1 MKKPFLLIALILSL
15 QVFSQSPT
23 GYWYG
28 AANVKLRNS
37 YSNYLVELI
46 LEQDKNNVKGVLN
59 YFFKNTYRSIP
70 VRGTYNSNTR
80 LVYISNIPVSYYGSY
95 YNREVD
101 CAMNFAATLRVSQ
114 VSSVLKGSFL
124 SKPEYKYTCPE
135 ILFTLKLNTDSL
147 KQDSV
152 KQAIKVLKET
162 YQVWRPSETDTIAAV
177 RIQPRNVVNYVV
189 SNQYKERE
197 KVVAEELTVEADSIK
212 VDFYDNGEIDGDS
225 ISIFYNDKL
234 IAFNRILSTR
244 SVHFDIT
251 LDSTKETNELTMFA
265 DNLGA
270 IPPNTAL
277 MLVNDGK
284 KRYEVR
290 LTSNLEK
297 SATIRFKKKKNPPNL
312 PPKAGGFKQ

>member
-1 MKKPFLLIALILSL
+1 MKKPVVLIILFLSL
-15 QVFSQSPT
+15 KVFSQSPT

-28 AANVKLRNS
+28 SANVKLRNS

-80 LVYISNIPVSYYGSY
+80 LVYISNVPVSYYGSY
-95 YNREVD
+95 YNRDVD

-114 VSSVLKGSFL
+114 LTSVLKGSFI

-147 KQDSV
+147 RQDSV
-152 KQAIKVLKET
+152 MNAIKIFKET
-162 YQVWRPSETDTIAAV
+162 FQVWRPSESDTVAAV
-177 RIQPRNVVNYVV
+177 KIQPRNVVNYVV
-189 SNQYKERE
+189 AGQYKERE
-197 KVVAEELTVEADSIK
+197 KIVADELSVDSDTLK

-225 ISIFYNDKL
+225 ISVFYNDKL

-244 SVHFDIT
+244 SVHFDIV
-251 LDSTKETNELTMFA
+251 LDSTKEINELTMFA
-265 DNLGA
+265 DNLGSIA
-270 IPPNTAL
+270 PNTAL
-277 MLVNDGK
+277 MVVNDSK

-290 LTSNLEK
+290 LSSSLEK
-297 SATIRFKKKKNPPNL
+297 NATVRIKRKVPTK
-312 PPKAGGFKQ
+312 

>member
-1 MKKPFLLIALILSL
+1 MKKPFLLIALFFTIE
-15 QVFSQSPT
+15 VFSQSAT

-28 AANVKLRNS
+28 AANVKLRNT

-46 LEQDKNNVKGVLN
+46 LEQDHNNVKGVLN

-70 VRGTYNSNTR
+70 IRGTYNSTTR

-95 YNREVD
+95 YNRDVD
-101 CAMNFAATLRVSQ
+101 CAMNLAATLRVSQ
-114 VSSVLKGSFL
+114 VNSVLKGSFI

-135 ILFTLKLNTDSL
+135 ILFTLTLNTDQL

-152 KQAIKVLKET
+152 MNAIKVLKET
-162 YQVWRPSETDTIAAV
+162 FQVWRPSETDTVAAV
-177 RIQPRNVVNYVV
+177 NIQPRNVVNYVV

-197 KVVAEELTVEADSIK
+197 KVVADELAVDSDTLK

-225 ISIFYNDKL
+225 ISVFYNDKL

-244 SVHFDIT
+244 SVHFDIP
-251 LDSTKETNELTMFA
+251 LDSTKEINEITMFA

-277 MLVNDGK
+277 MIVNDGK
-284 KRYEVR
+284 KRYELR
-290 LTSNLEK
+290 LTSNFEK
-297 SATIRFKKKKNPPNL
+297 NATIRIKKKKPDNNT
-312 PPKAGGFKQ
+312 KK

>member
-1 MKKPFLLIALILSL
+1 MKKPFLLIALFLTL
-15 QVFSQSPT
+15 QVFSQSAT

-28 AANVKLRNS
+28 AANVKLRHT

-46 LEQDKNNVKGVLN
+46 LEQNHNNVKGVLN

-70 VRGTYNSNTR
+70 IRGTYNATTR
-80 LVYISNIPVSYYGSY
+80 LVYISNVPVSYYGSY

-114 VSSVLKGSFL
+114 VNSVLKGSFI

-135 ILFTLKLNTDSL
+135 ILFTLTLNTDQL

-152 KQAIKVLKET
+152 MNAIKVFKET
-162 YQVWRPSETDTIAAV
+162 FQVWRPSEFDTIAAV
-177 RIQPRNVVNYVV
+177 NIQPRNVVNYVV

-197 KVVAEELTVEADSIK
+197 KIVADELTVGSDSLK

-225 ISIFYNDKL
+225 ISVFLNDKL

-244 SVHFDIT
+244 SVHFDIP
-251 LDSTKETNELTMFA
+251 LDATKDVNEITMFA

-277 MLVNDGK
+277 MIINDGK

-297 SATIRFKKKKNPPNL
+297 SATIRIKKKRNDGRLN
-312 PPKAGGFKQ
+312 

>member
-1 MKKPFLLIALILSL
+1 MKKPLLIICLLFTL
-15 QVFSQSPT
+15 QLFSQTPT

-28 AANVKLRNS
+28 AANVKLKNT

-46 LEQDKNNVKGVLN
+46 LVQDKNNVKGVLN

-70 VRGTYNSNTR
+70 IRGTYNASTR

-95 YNREVD
+95 YNRDVD
-101 CAMNFAATLRVSQ
+101 CAMNLAATLRVSQ
-114 VSSVLKGSFL
+114 VNSVLKGSFL

-135 ILFTLKLNTDSL
+135 ILFTLTLNTDSL
-147 KQDSV
+147 RQDSV
-152 KQAIKVLKET
+152 MNAIKVFKET
-162 YQVWRPSETDTIAAV
+162 FQVWRPSETDTIAAV
-177 RIQPRNVVNYVV
+177 RIQPRNVINYVI
-189 SNQYKERE
+189 SNQFKERE
-197 KVVAEELTVEADSIK
+197 KIVAQELTVEADSIK

-225 ISIFYNDKL
+225 ISVFYNDKL

-251 LDSTKETNELTMFA
+251 LDSTKEINELTMFA

-270 IPPNTAL
+270 IAPNTAL
-277 MLVNDGK
+277 MVVNDGK

-297 SATIRFKKKKNPPNL
+297 SATIRIKKKSPN
-312 PPKAGGFKQ
+312 KARDKSLK

>member
-1 MKKPFLLIALILSL
+1 MKKPFFLIAIFFTA
-15 QVFSQSPT
+15 QAFSQSAT

-28 AANVKLRNS
+28 AANVKLKNTH
-37 YSNYLVELI
+37 SNYLVELI

-70 VRGTYNSNTR
+70 VRGTYNSDTR

-95 YNREVD
+95 YNRDVD

-114 VSSVLKGSFL
+114 INSVLKGSFL

-147 KQDSV
+147 RQDSV

-162 YQVWRPSETDTIAAV
+162 FQVWRPSENDTIAAV

-189 SNQYKERE
+189 ANQFKQRE
-197 KVVAEELTVEADSIK
+197 KVVAEELTVDADSVK

-225 ISIFYNDKL
+225 ISVFLNDKL
-234 IAFNRILSTR
+234 IAFNRILTTR
-244 SVHFDIT
+244 SVHFDIP
-251 LDSTKETNELTMFA
+251 LDSTKDVNEITMFA
-265 DNLGA
+265 DNLGS

-277 MLVNDGK
+277 MVVTDGK
-284 KRYEVR
+284 KRFEIR

-297 SATIRFKKKKNPPNL
+297 SATIKLKRKKTEIKKPDKL
-312 PPKAGGFKQ
+312 SK

>member
-1 MKKPFLLIALILSL
+1 MKKPFLLIALLFTL

-28 AANVKLRNS
+28 AANVKLRNT

-46 LEQDKNNVKGVLN
+46 LEQDNNNVKGVLN

-70 VRGTYNSNTR
+70 IRGTYNSTTR
-80 LVYISNIPVSYYGSY
+80 LVYISNIPVSYYGSL
-95 YNREVD
+95 YNRDVD
-101 CAMNFAATLRVSQ
+101 CSMNFAATLRVSQ
-114 VSSVLKGSFL
+114 INSVLKGSFI

-135 ILFTLKLNTDSL
+135 ILFTLTLNTDSL

-152 KQAIKVLKET
+152 KQAIRVLKET
-162 YQVWRPSETDTIAAV
+162 YQVWRPSEADTIAAV
-177 RIQPRNVVNYVV
+177 KIQPRNVVNYVV

-197 KVVAEELTVEADSIK
+197 KVVAQELTVEADSIK

-225 ISIFYNDKL
+225 ISVFLNDKL
-234 IAFNRILSTR
+234 IAFNRILTTR
-244 SVHFDIT
+244 SVHFDIP
-251 LDSTKETNELTMFA
+251 LDSTREFNEITMFA
-265 DNLGA
+265 DNLGS

-277 MLVNDGK
+277 MIVNDGK
-284 KRYEVR
+284 KRYEIR

-297 SATIRFKKKKNPPNL
+297 NATIRIRKKKADNKPNQSSL
-312 PPKAGGFKQ
+312 K

>member
-1 MKKPFLLIALILSL
+1 MKKPSLLIALLFTL
-15 QVFSQSPT
+15 QLFSQSPS

-28 AANVKLRNS
+28 AANVKLRNT

-46 LEQDKNNVKGVLN
+46 IEQDKNNVKGVLN
-59 YFFKNTYRSIP
+59 YFFKNTYRSVPI
-70 VRGTYNSNTR
+70 RGTYNSETR

-95 YNREVD
+95 YNRDVD

-114 VSSVLKGSFL
+114 VNSVLKGSFL

-162 YQVWRPSETDTIAAV
+162 YQVWHPSESDTIAAV

-189 SNQYKERE
+189 SSQYKERE
-197 KVVAEELTVEADSIK
+197 KVVAEELTVDADSIK

-225 ISIFYNDKL
+225 ISVFLNDKL
-234 IAFNRILSTR
+234 IAFNRILTTR
-244 SVHFDIT
+244 SVHFDIP
-251 LDSTKETNELTMFA
+251 LDPTKEVNEITMFA
-265 DNLGA
+265 DNLGS

-277 MLVNDGK
+277 MIVNDGK

-297 SATIRFKKKKNPPNL
+297 SATIRIKKKKTEL
-312 PPKAGGFKQ
+312 KQSTLK

>member
-1 MKKPFLLIALILSL
+1 MKKPILFIALILSL

-80 LVYISNIPVSYYGSY
+80 LVYISNIPISYYGSY
-95 YNREVD
+95 YNRDVD

-114 VSSVLKGSFL
+114 LNSVLKGSFI

-147 KQDSV
+147 KQDSI

-251 LDSTKETNELTMFA
+251 LDSTKEINELTMFA
-265 DNLGA
+265 DNLGS

-297 SATIRFKKKKNPPNL
+297 SATIRFKKKKADSKL
-312 PPKAGGFKQ
+312 KK

>member
-1 MKKPFLLIALILSL
+1 MKKLFLLIALVFTF

-28 AANVKLRNS
+28 AANVKLRNT

-46 LEQDKNNVKGVLN
+46 LQQDKNNVTGVLN

-80 LVYISNIPVSYYGSY
+80 LVYISNVPVSYYGSV
-95 YNREVD
+95 YNRDVD

-114 VSSVLKGSFL
+114 LTSVLKGSFL

-162 YQVWRPSETDTIAAV
+162 YQVWRPSETDTVAAV
-177 RIQPRNVVNYVV
+177 RIQPRNVVNFVV

-197 KVVAEELTVEADSIK
+197 KIVTEELTVEADSIK

-225 ISIFYNDKL
+225 ISVFYNDKL

-251 LDSTKETNELTMFA
+251 LDSTKEINELTMFA

-277 MLVNDGK
+277 MVVNDGK

-297 SATIRFKKKKNPPNL
+297 NATIRFKKKKADI
-312 PPKAGGFKQ
+312 KSVK

>member
-1 MKKPFLLIALILSL
+1 MKKPFLLIALAFTL

-28 AANVKLRNS
+28 AANVKLRNT

-46 LEQDKNNVKGVLN
+46 LQQDKNNVTGVLN

-70 VRGTYNSNTR
+70 VRGTYNANTR
-80 LVYISNIPVSYYGSY
+80 LIYISNIPVSYYGSY
-95 YNREVD
+95 YNRDVD

-114 VSSVLKGSFL
+114 LNSVLKGSFL

-162 YQVWRPSETDTIAAV
+162 YQVWRPSEADTVAAV

-189 SNQYKERE
+189 NNQYKERE
-197 KVVAEELTVEADSIK
+197 KVLADELIVDSDTLK

-225 ISIFYNDKL
+225 ISVFYNDKL

-244 SVHFDIT
+244 SVHFDIV
-251 LDSTKETNELTMFA
+251 LDSTKDINELTMFA
-265 DNLGA
+265 DNLGSIA
-270 IPPNTAL
+270 PNTAL
-277 MLVNDGK
+277 MVVNDSK

-290 LTSNLEK
+290 LSSNLLK
-297 SATIRFKKKKNPPNL
+297 NASVRIKRKKPDGKLK
-312 PPKAGGFKQ
+312 

>member
-1 MKKPFLLIALILSL
+1 MKKPILFIVLFLSL

-95 YNREVD
+95 YNRDVD

-114 VSSVLKGSFL
+114 LSSVLKGSFI

-152 KQAIKVLKET
+152 KHAIKVLKET

-189 SNQYKERE
+189 SNHYKERE
-197 KVVAEELTVEADSIK
+197 KVVAQELTVEADSIK

-251 LDSTKETNELTMFA
+251 LDSTKEINELTMFA

-297 SATIRFKKKKNPPNL
+297 SATIRFKKKKVDNKL
-312 PPKAGGFKQ
+312 KK

>member
-1 MKKPFLLIALILSL
+1 MKKPILFIVLFLSL

-95 YNREVD
+95 YNRDVD

-114 VSSVLKGSFL
+114 LSSVLKGSFI

-152 KQAIKVLKET
+152 KHAIKVLKET

-197 KVVAEELTVEADSIK
+197 KVVAQELTVEADSIK

-251 LDSTKETNELTMFA
+251 LDSTKEINELTMFA

-297 SATIRFKKKKNPPNL
+297 SATIRFKKKKVDNKL
-312 PPKAGGFKQ
+312 KK

>member
-1 MKKPFLLIALILSL
+1 MKKPFLLITLLFTL

-28 AANVKLRNS
+28 AANVKLRNT

-59 YFFKNTYRSIP
+59 YFFRNTYRSIP
-70 VRGTYNSNTR
+70 IRGTYNSNTR
-80 LVYISNIPVSYYGSY
+80 LIYISNIPVSYYGSN
-95 YNREVD
+95 YNRDVD
-101 CAMNFAATLRVSQ
+101 CAMNLAATLRVSQ

-152 KQAIKVLKET
+152 KQAIKILKET
-162 YQVWRPSETDTIAAV
+162 FQVWRPSEADTVAAV
-177 RIQPRNVVNYVV
+177 KIQPRNVVNYVV

-197 KVVAEELTVEADSIK
+197 KVVAEELIVEADSIK

-225 ISIFYNDKL
+225 ISVFYNDKL

-251 LDSTKETNELTMFA
+251 LDSTKEINELTMFA

-277 MLVNDGK
+277 MIVNDGK

-297 SATIRFKKKKNPPNL
+297 NATIRFKKKKPDN
-312 PPKAGGFKQ
+312 KSKK

>member
-1 MKKPFLLIALILSL
+1 MKKPFFLIALVFSL
-15 QVFSQSPT
+15 QGFSQSPT

-28 AANVKLRNS
+28 AANVKLRNT

-46 LEQDKNNVKGVLN
+46 LEQNKNNVTGVLN

-70 VRGTYNSNTR
+70 VRGTYNANTR
-80 LVYISNIPVSYYGSY
+80 LLYISNIPVSYYGSY
-95 YNREVD
+95 YNRDVD
-101 CAMNFAATLRVSQ
+101 CAMNFAATLRISQ
-114 VSSVLKGSFL
+114 LNSVLKGSFL
-124 SKPEYKYTCPE
+124 SKPEYKHTCPE

-147 KQDSV
+147 RQDSV
-152 KQAIKVLKET
+152 KHAIKILIET
-162 YQVWRPSETDTIAAV
+162 YQVWRPSETDTVAAV

-189 SNQYKERE
+189 NNQYKERE
-197 KVVAEELTVEADSIK
+197 KVITQELTVEADSIK

-225 ISIFYNDKL
+225 ISVFYNDQL

-251 LDSTKETNELTMFA
+251 LDSTKEINELTMFA

-277 MLVNDGK
+277 MVVNDGK

-297 SATIRFKKKKNPPNL
+297 NATIRFKKKKNPATPV
-312 PPKAGGFKQ
+312 KGGSKQ